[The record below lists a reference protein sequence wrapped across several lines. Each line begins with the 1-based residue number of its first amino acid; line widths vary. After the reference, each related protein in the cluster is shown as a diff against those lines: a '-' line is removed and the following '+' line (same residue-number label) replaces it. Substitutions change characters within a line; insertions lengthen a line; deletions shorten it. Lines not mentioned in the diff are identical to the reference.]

1 MKLKQVIDIA
11 AALSSITTA
20 KLPAKASYRVAKA
33 INLLRPEVTTFE
45 EQRIKLA
52 AELGTL
58 SEDRMSYTFDGDS
71 AAKFQA
77 QLNELLEEEC
87 NVVIPTV
94 APDDLGTAE
103 IEPQHL
109 IALDGAFIKEIG
121 NEAQ

>member
-1 MKLKQVIDIA
+1 MKLKQALEVA
-11 AALSSITTA
+11 AALSSLATA
-20 KLPAKASYRVAKA
+20 KLPAKSSYRVAKA
-33 INLLRPEVTTFE
+33 INLLRPDVATFE
-45 EQRIKLA
+45 EQRVKLA

-58 SEDRMSYTFDGDS
+58 SEDGMSYTFDD
-71 AAKFQA
+71 ATATKFQA